1 MVAAMDMLVHVKDHS
16 GWSITLYTLAQIIIL
31 RIMIRSGDRN
41 RVCLPYSNLV
51 IRKVKQMKPWV
62 YRSPKP

>member
-41 RVCLPYSNLV
+41 RVCLPYSN
-51 IRKVKQMKPWV
+51 
-62 YRSPKP
+62 